1 MVNEIALNGPVIMV
15 LSAVEADG
23 TLRIYK
29 GLFQGLSASAVEE
42 YFEECA
48 TELYSDK
55 EENITSEICVI
66 CNGTAD
72 ESALC
77 DKHKYDEQMKGD
89 KPLNPM

>member
-1 MVNEIALNGPVIMV
+1 MTTMVNEIAINGPVIMV

-48 TELYSDK
+48 TELYDNG
-55 EENITSEICVI
+55 EDDITTE
-66 CNGTAD
+66 
-72 ESALC
+72 
-77 DKHKYDEQMKGD
+77 
-89 KPLNPM
+89 